1 MLYPSSLGNNTVIRE
16 YALAL
21 EQATFR
27 LIIMVDSCLVEFFHV
42 VMMINS
48 FPTMDKGK
56 GCKGAILLE
65 NKKELLILIYSGVK
79 K

>member
-1 MLYPSSLGNNTVIRE
+1 MLYPSSLGNNVKRE
-16 YALAL
+16 YALAI

-48 FPTMDKGK
+48 FPTMKKGK
-56 GCKGAILLE
+56 GFAGGNKDKKGFFVI
-65 NKKELLILIYSGVK
+65 
-79 K
+79 

>member
-1 MLYPSSLGNNTVIRE
+1 MLYPSSLGNNVKRE
-16 YALAL
+16 YALAI

-48 FPTMDKGK
+48 FPTIKKGK
-56 GCKGAILLE
+56 GFTGGNKVRKRILYDME
-65 NKKELLILIYSGVK
+65 C
-79 K
+79 